1 LRANRVLYWADRCIG
16 IALLWLLRPFKR
28 SRGWTALP
36 REASIALLN
45 FYGLGDTVLISAIV
59 ADLRAAFPHARLV
72 FFAGPSSREAAGMIP
87 GIRVVPVPL
96 SPLGALRAIRREHF
110 DLLIDCEQWL
120 RMSALVCFFA
130 RAAFTAGFRARGQ
143 HRHALYDRA
152 APHGD
157 AHELDNFRALLK
169 VLGIAAGAPPTLHAP
184 AAAGRPPYAL
194 LHMHAAGSRAHWKE
208 WPADR
213 WVALID
219 ELTARGLDVLLTGS
233 ADERA
238 RCLAVRERCRA
249 PRQVEVPAGRCTLAE
264 TAALLR
270 GACGVVSVDTGVMHL
285 AAALGC
291 ATIALHGPT
300 SPQRWGG
307 QGARVVSL
315 VADPRGPFLHHGF
328 ESIAPPDMTAIA
340 VADVLR
346 HLLPECVRP

>member
-1 LRANRVLYWADRCIG
+1 LRANRILYCADRCIG

-28 SRGWTALP
+28 SRGWKPLP
-36 REASIALLN
+36 RDARIALLN

-72 FFAGPSSREAAGMIP
+72 FFAGPSSREAAAMIP

-96 SPLGALRAIRREHF
+96 SPLGALRAMRHEHF

-120 RMSALVCFFA
+120 RISALLCFFA
-130 RAAFTAGFRARGQ
+130 RASFTVGFRAPGQ
-143 HRHALYDRA
+143 QRHALYDRV

-157 AHELDNFRALLK
+157 VHELDNFRALLK
-169 VLGIAAGAPPTLHAP
+169 ALDIPAGAPPTLQVP
-184 AAAGRPPYAL
+184 PAAGRPPYAV

-219 ELTARGLDVLLTGS
+219 ELTARELDVLLTGS

-238 RCLAVRERCRA
+238 RCLSVRERCRA
-249 PRQVEVPAGRCTLAE
+249 PQKVEVLAGRCTLAE
-264 TAALLR
+264 TAALLL

-291 ATIALHGPT
+291 ATVALHGPT

-328 ESIAPPDMTAIA
+328 ESIAPPDMTAIP
-340 VADVLR
+340 VAEVLR
-346 HLLPECVRP
+346 HLPAECDRR